1 MGIQLQSNRFLREFS
16 TFGIGGAI
24 HLFAEVRTIQEM
36 QDAFSYATNEKI
48 PVLLIGKGS
57 NTLFDDRGF
66 SGLAILNKI
75 DFCSWQDEQVS
86 VGAGYSFSLLGV
98 QSARRGL
105 SGLEFASGIPAS
117 VGGAIFMN
125 AGANRKETFDS
136 VLSVLYLHRD
146 GTPKEYQ
153 KSDLEWGYRSSSFQ
167 KMEGAIISA
176 TFDLKPHEEARKNQL
191 AIVDY
196 RMKSQPL
203 KDKSIGC
210 IFRNP
215 SPNTPAGA
223 LIDRCGLKGFAVG
236 GAKISE
242 IHANFIVNSHN
253 ATASDVIALI
263 EAIQQS
269 VYDQTGIHL
278 EPEIRIQSYA

>member
-1 MGIQLQSNRFLREFS
+1 MGIQLQRSRFLREFS

-36 QDAFSYATNEKI
+36 EEAFGFASSEKI
-48 PVLLIGKGS
+48 PLLLIGKGS

-66 SGLAILNKI
+66 HGLALLNKI
-75 DFCSWQDEQVS
+75 DFCTWQDEQVS

-117 VGGAIFMN
+117 VGGALFMN
-125 AGANRKETFDS
+125 AGANQKETFDS
-136 VLSVLYLHRD
+136 VSSVHYLHRN
-146 GTPKEYQ
+146 GTLKEYQ

-167 KMEGAIISA
+167 KMDGAIVSA
-176 TFDLKPHEEARKNQL
+176 TFGLKPHEEARKNQL

-223 LIDRCGLKGFAVG
+223 LIDRCGLKGFSVG
-236 GAKISE
+236 GARVSE
-242 IHANFIVNSHN
+242 IHANFIVNTHN
-253 ATASDVIALI
+253 ATAADVIALI
-263 EAIQQS
+263 KAIQQS
-269 VYDQTGIHL
+269 VYTQTGIHL
-278 EPEIRIQSYA
+278 EPEIRIQRYD